1 MKPKTKKDTVMQLI
15 TEAGNI
21 TNNMKV
27 KIYFTLTE
35 FSTTKIVTWGFHMN
49 DSDKVG
55 YNKVLGRDILTTLVL
70 NIKIL
75 NISLNQVTYL

>member
-1 MKPKTKKDTVMQLI
+1 MIQFQKQ
-15 TEAGNI
+15 AGNI
-21 TNNMKV
+21 TTNIKV

-55 YNKVLGRDILTTLVL
+55 YNKVLGRDLLTTLVL
-70 NIKIL
+70 NIKII
-75 NISLNQVTYL
+75 NMSLNQVTYL